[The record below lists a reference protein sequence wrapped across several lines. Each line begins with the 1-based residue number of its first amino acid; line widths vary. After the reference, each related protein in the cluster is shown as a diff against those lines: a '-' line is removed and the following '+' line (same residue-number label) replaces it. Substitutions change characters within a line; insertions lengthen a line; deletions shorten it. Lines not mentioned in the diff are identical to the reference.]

1 MGHLWICDG
10 GEEDMDMWKDDT
22 HMWEEGVGEGCFVL
36 QTPLK
41 CWPLTNQSKK
51 PHGGGFIDGNTKLW
65 KQQIERCLTEK
76 KQRYSAQCIGRNDWQ
91 NLFQPLFQTE
101 QSLRPKFP
109 LCK

>member
-10 GEEDMDMWKDDT
+10 GEEDMDMWKEDT

-51 PHGGGFIDGNTKLW
+51 PHGGGFALMEIPSFENSKL
-65 KQQIERCLTEK
+65 KD
-76 KQRYSAQCIGRNDWQ
+76 A
-91 NLFQPLFQTE
+91 
-101 QSLRPKFP
+101 
-109 LCK
+109 